1 MCDGVES
8 SAANEV
14 ADRDVP
20 GSLFLLG
27 SGELSTPSG
36 AGDGGFGDAGELS
49 GLSDC
54 EQFVEVVVHV
64 CHGSEVVR
72 CTRRTTLLYVVR
84 CGGAPGGAAGC
95 VGV

>member
-20 GSLFLLG
+20 GSLFLLS

-36 AGDGGFGDAGELS
+36 AGDGGFGDAGE
-49 GLSDC
+49 
-54 EQFVEVVVHV
+54 
-64 CHGSEVVR
+64 
-72 CTRRTTLLYVVR
+72 
-84 CGGAPGGAAGC
+84 PGCFGDGK
-95 VGV
+95 